1 MSFDLVWL
9 QRRFPARELHWYG
22 SIDSTMTEATR
33 LAAAGCPDMTV
44 VGADEQRA
52 GVGRQGHLWHSEADA
67 GLYVSLVIRRTLPAD
82 AFPAVTLALG
92 LATREAIHE
101 ATGVSCDL
109 RWPND
114 LLIGTRKCCGILVNL
129 ESSGALVAGIG
140 INVNHDG
147 FPEPLDPLATS
158 LRMASGRIHPREPLM
173 AALLNAVDRRLA
185 SLATDGISPTLADF
199 TAASSYVT
207 GRRVIVD
214 ESTTGTTAGLDA
226 QGFLLLACDN
236 EQTVRILAGG
246 VRPL

>member
-1 MSFDLVWL
+1 MSFDLAWL
-9 QRRFPARELHWYG
+9 QRRFPAREMHWYP
-22 SIDSTMTEATR
+22 SISSTMTEAAR
-33 LAAAGCPDMTV
+33 LAAAGCPDLTV

-52 GVGRQGHLWHSEADA
+52 GVGRQGHTWHSEADA

-82 AFPAVTLALG
+82 AFPAVTLTLG
-92 LATREAIHE
+92 LAAREAIHT
-101 ATGVSCDL
+101 ATSVECDL
-109 RWPND
+109 RWLND
-114 LLIGTRKCCGILVNL
+114 LLIGPRKCCGILVNL
-129 ESSGALVAGIG
+129 EASGALVAGIG

-158 LRMASGRIHPREPLM
+158 LRLASGRIQPREPLM
-173 AALLNAVDRRLA
+173 AALLDAVDRRLQ
-185 SLATDGISPTLADF
+185 SLAAHGVAPTLADF

-214 ESTTGTTAGLDA
+214 ERTTGVTAGLDA

-236 EQTVRILAGG
+236 GQTVRILAGG